1 MKKIAFLFVL
11 VLAGSVAFGQ
21 FSIGPKIGYNT
32 STLTTDADSI
42 KTDLTNNFHFGAFVR
57 IGKKIYIQ
65 PELNYLTTGG
75 VFKDELSL
83 NPVNTEIKLKNI
95 EIPVIL
101 GWRIINFGIGNIR
114 ILLGPSATIVVD
126 KTIQTTDGSS
136 YTGYLKDA
144 DINDLNWGFNLGGG
158 IDVLMFTLDVRYQMG
173 LNDVI
178 GTVQEFNIN
187 SRDNLFSISLGWK
200 IL

>member
-11 VLAGSVAFGQ
+11 LLAGSVAFGQ
-21 FSIGPKIGYNT
+21 FSIGPKVGYNT
-32 STLTTDADSI
+32 STLTTDLDSI
-42 KTDLTNNFHFGAFVR
+42 STDISNNFHFGAFVR

-65 PELNYLTTGG
+65 PEVNYLTSGG
-75 VFKDELSL
+75 VFKNDASL
-83 NPVNTEIKLKNI
+83 NPVKTEIQLKNV

-101 GWRIINFGIGNIR
+101 GWRIINFGVGNIR

-126 KTIQTTDGSS
+126 KTIGTTDGSS
-136 YTGYLKDA
+136 YTGPIKDS

-158 IDVLMFTLDVRYQMG
+158 LDVLMFTLDVRYQMG

-178 GTVQEFNIN
+178 GQVQEFNIN
-187 SRDNLFSISLGWK
+187 SRENIFSVSLGWK

>member
-1 MKKIAFLFVL
+1 
-11 VLAGSVAFGQ
+11 
-21 FSIGPKIGYNT
+21 
-32 STLTTDADSI
+32 
-42 KTDLTNNFHFGAFVR
+42 
-57 IGKKIYIQ
+57 
-65 PELNYLTTGG
+65 
-75 VFKDELSL
+75 
-83 NPVNTEIKLKNI
+83 
-95 EIPVIL
+95 
-101 GWRIINFGIGNIR
+101 
-114 ILLGPSATIVVD
+114 VD

>member
-1 MKKIAFLFVL
+1 MKKFTFLFL
-11 VLAGSVAFGQ
+11 LILAGSVAFGQ
-21 FSIGPKIGYNT
+21 FSIGPKVGFNT
-32 STLTTDADSI
+32 STLTTDVDTI

-83 NPVNTEIKLKNI
+83 NPVNTEVQLKNV
-95 EIPVIL
+95 EIPVII
-101 GWRIINFGIGNIR
+101 GWRIINFGVGNIR

-126 KTIQTTDGSS
+126 KTIQTSDGSS
-136 YTGYLKDA
+136 YTGPLEEA

-158 IDVLMFTLDVRYQMG
+158 VDVLMFTLDVRYQMG

-178 GTVQEFNIN
+178 SSVQNFNVN